1 MYLHSKL
8 TVIYYVKIRGE
19 RVSIMNT
26 IKSIT
31 MLTQLHHH
39 T

>member
-19 RVSIMNT
+19 RE
-26 IKSIT
+26 
-31 MLTQLHHH
+31 
-39 T
+39 